1 MTNRTKSILR
11 KGLVFAL
18 ALAWQ
23 SGASGCNAVKESE
36 PPVTLAIAWTNT
48 PESYS
53 YTSTIVAAEETG
65 ANVVLLDQVK
75 SYDLSY
81 DSQEQL
87 TGQKD
92 AHGILSSSAAK
103 RVKTNTWLNSN
114 AEEVLQGVDC
124 VIVPG
129 GWDIS
134 PTLYYQEET
143 WHGIEEDGD
152 YSAER
157 DVSDYLL
164 LSYCLDHDIPVFC
177 ICRGMQMLGVVSGAE
192 MIQDIGTYF
201 EEKGIAYSDLHRD
214 PERKQFTA
222 HAATITETDSL
233 LHQIMGTEVVEGC
246 PSWHHQAL
254 KRVDDTRLVVTAVT
268 ETDGEAMIEAIERP
282 DRSFC
287 LGVQY
292 HPEVSVRKI
301 IEQESD
307 RDTLMDY
314 ETAMKPFRALV
325 EYCRKA

>member
-53 YTSTIVAAEETG
+53 YTSTILAAEETG

-81 DSQEQL
+81 DSQDQL

-134 PTLYYQEET
+134 PTLYYQEEPGMVSKRT
-143 WHGIEEDGD
+143 GITVRNGM
-152 YSAER
+152 YRITCCCPTVWIMIFRYFVSAEE
-157 DVSDYLL
+157 
-164 LSYCLDHDIPVFC
+164 
-177 ICRGMQMLGVVSGAE
+177 CRCWE
-192 MIQDIGTYF
+192 WY
-201 EEKGIAYSDLHRD
+201 
-214 PERKQFTA
+214 P
-222 HAATITETDSL
+222 
-233 LHQIMGTEVVEGC
+233 
-246 PSWHHQAL
+246 
-254 KRVDDTRLVVTAVT
+254 
-268 ETDGEAMIEAIERP
+268 
-282 DRSFC
+282 
-287 LGVQY
+287 
-292 HPEVSVRKI
+292 VRK
-301 IEQESD
+301 
-307 RDTLMDY
+307 
-314 ETAMKPFRALV
+314 
-325 EYCRKA
+325 